1 MPLHELLAVDERQA
15 LSFFVLRL
23 LDLSEPTVDR
33 QELFYS
39 ASVLAHYALIST
51 HSDFDMPTPANLGEV
66 FDHFVADT
74 TLLQDG
80 MMMETAGAQCLLLAG
95 YFEDQLRRRHNIRW
109 YAELGAGFFT
119 RAARQEHDVR
129 KVRLLNAIASRFE
142 IWRRR
147 YAQLSRELRDEPY
160 LLTPPRPP
168 DSAPGQR

>member
-1 MPLHELLAVDERQA
+1 MNGRRCRSSCYAYSTCPSPL
-15 LSFFVLRL
+15 SI
-23 LDLSEPTVDR
+23 P

-109 YAELGAGFFT
+109 YADWAPASSPG
-119 RAARQEHDVR
+119 RPVR
-129 KVRLLNAIASRFE
+129 S
-142 IWRRR
+142 
-147 YAQLSRELRDEPY
+147 
-160 LLTPPRPP
+160 TT
-168 DSAPGQR
+168 SAKSGS